1 MSYDQETL
9 PADVILNSK
18 WKLTFEWNEVDR
30 DQFVA
35 QGFVSGPNNSSASL
49 NFALECGT
57 TSCDKE
63 IEIPATIMKMLEKYK
78 EYA

>member
-1 MSYDQETL
+1 MTPL
-9 PADVILNSK
+9 PTDVILSSK
-18 WKLTFEWNEVDR
+18 WRLTFDWHELDR
-30 DQFVA
+30 DEYVV
-35 QGFVSGPNNSSASL
+35 QGFLIGPNHSSASL

-63 IEIPATIMKMLEKYK
+63 IPIPDTIMNQLQKYK